1 MKENKLVLTESV
13 ILRNRFGFILNSSYN
28 PKNNNELFFNIL
40 KEMVHLYKNG
50 YNTKLIKENVDNVFD
65 VYSKVSGLDNS
76 RVSEMF
82 KQSGIRF
89 ILKNL
94 EIDGDELMK
103 EYIEIALDNTPLNE
117 IPKLFTN
124 CSYLTRKICDAIPSY
139 YLNKLEM
146 EEKNGSKFQINVTS
160 TLNEIIRDSDF
171 ADKLEPK
178 ILKIV
183 CPLIDKMNEKFESKV
198 IDIRT
203 KLLSSE

>member
-160 TLNEIIRDSDF
+160 TLNDIIRDSDF

-203 KLLSSE
+203 KLLGSE

>member
-203 KLLSSE
+203 KLLGSE

>member
-65 VYSKVSGLDNS
+65 VYSKVSGLNNS

-203 KLLSSE
+203 KLLGSE

>member
-1 MKENKLVLTESV
+1 MKKNKIALTESV
-13 ILRNRFGFILNSSYN
+13 ILRNRFGFLLKSSYN
-28 PKNNNELFFNIL
+28 PKNNDELFFNIL

-65 VYSKVSGLDNS
+65 IYSKVSGLDSN

-94 EIDGDELMK
+94 EIKGDDLLK
-103 EYIEIALDNTPLNE
+103 EYIELALDDIPLSD
-117 IPKLFTN
+117 IPKFFTN
-124 CSYLTRKICDAIPSY
+124 CSYLTKEICFAIKYY
-139 YLNKLEM
+139 YLGKLQREQ
-146 EEKNGSKFQINVTS
+146 KFESQLQIDAPTILFRII
-160 TLNEIIRDSDF
+160 LNSDF
-171 ADKLEPK
+171 VEELEPE

-183 CPLIDKMNEKFESKV
+183 CPLIDKMNEKFETKV

-203 KLLSSE
+203 KLLGSE